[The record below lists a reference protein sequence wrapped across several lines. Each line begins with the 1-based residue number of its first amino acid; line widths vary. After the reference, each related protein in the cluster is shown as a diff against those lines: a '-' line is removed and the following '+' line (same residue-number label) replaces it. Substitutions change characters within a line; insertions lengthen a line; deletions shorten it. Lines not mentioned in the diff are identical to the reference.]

1 MLLRYLTL
9 ITEDEMCDIAQKT
22 RFIGTGERMATI
34 KNTNANHIA
43 INYDKLVW
51 QVETFNVLEQSLQIS
66 NRW

>member
-1 MLLRYLTL
+1 
-9 ITEDEMCDIAQKT
+9 MCDIAQKT